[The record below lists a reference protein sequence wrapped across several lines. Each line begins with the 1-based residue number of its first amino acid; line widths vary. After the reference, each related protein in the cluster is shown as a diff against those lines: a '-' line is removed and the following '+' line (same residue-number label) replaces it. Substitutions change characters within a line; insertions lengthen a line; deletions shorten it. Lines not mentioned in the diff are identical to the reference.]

1 MPGRAGAGLGG
12 ALCRPRRQCVACRP
26 NAQAPAEPDPI
37 LKLLHVD
44 DHALLRD
51 ALGLLLSQ
59 TWPGLQVLHAGSL
72 ADACAT
78 ADAHPDLRLVL
89 VDLGLPDAQGLHSL
103 RVLQA
108 HAPHARHVVLSA
120 SDAPAL
126 VLQAIDA
133 GAAGFVPKTADLGQM
148 RSALQRV
155 LDGGIHLPPG
165 LALPPATSRAG
176 TATEPVLTAR
186 QRDVLGL
193 LVDGLPNKTIS
204 RQLGLSASTVKTHME
219 AIYRQLGV
227 NSRAQAVVVAAR
239 LGLHLPLDGPP
250 RP

>member
-1 MPGRAGAGLGG
+1 M
-12 ALCRPRRQCVACRP
+12 
-26 NAQAPAEPDPI
+26 
-37 LKLLHVD
+37 KLLHVD

-51 ALGLLLSQ
+51 ALGLLLTQ
-59 TWPGLQVLHAGSL
+59 TWPGLQVLPAGSL
-72 ADACAT
+72 AEACAV

-89 VDLGLPDAQGLHSL
+89 VDLGLPDAQGLQSL
-103 RVLQA
+103 TVLQA
-108 HAPHARHVVLSA
+108 HAPQARHVVLSA
-120 SDAPAL
+120 SDQPAL

-133 GAAGFVPKTADLGQM
+133 GAAGFVSKTADLAQM
-148 RSALQRV
+148 QAALRRV

-165 LALPPATSRAG
+165 LVLPLTLTLNGAATPA
-176 TATEPVLTAR
+176 EPTLTAR

-227 NSRAQAVVVAAR
+227 NSRAQAVVAAAR
-239 LGLHLPLDGPP
+239 LGLYLPLDRPP
-250 RP
+250 LQ